1 MTPPLAVLDTVRRI
15 FDDTELQDLMVRLID
30 DEPTGLFVRI
40 VAIAI
45 AVAIGAVH
53 ALGPGHGKVLIGA
66 YLASSRG
73 RARDA
78 IALGALVAVMHTGIV
93 LVLGAIFYSA
103 RELPAGDRLEAGL
116 SLVSGIAVTLVGI
129 WMLLREIR
137 TPRRAA
143 SPAAVV
149 VVRGAGHDHPG
160 HDHPDRDPD
169 HEHAGNAHD
178 HELPVGVAPL
188 SRTGVAALAS
198 SGGLLPSPAAF
209 LVLATAIATG
219 RPGYGLVLVAAFSVG
234 LAVTLASI
242 GLAVLWGRGQLARA
256 GRHRAAL
263 RRLVRHLPLVAGAV
277 VLLGGL
283 FLAGGGLL
291 RL

>member
-1 MTPPLAVLDTVRRI
+1 MNTILAVLDTVRRI
-15 FDDTELQDLMVRLID
+15 IDDTELQSIMVRLID
-30 DEPTGLFVRI
+30 DEPTGVVVRGA
-40 VAIAI
+40 AIAI
-45 AVAIGAVH
+45 AIGIGAVH

-78 IALGALVAVMHTGIV
+78 VALGVLVAAMHTGIV
-93 LVLGAIFYSA
+93 LLLGAIFYSA

-116 SLVSGIAVTLVGI
+116 SLVSGIAIAIVGG
-129 WMLLREIR
+129 WMLVREIR
-137 TPRRAA
+137 ARRRARSDVA
-143 SPAAVV
+143 VPA
-149 VVRGAGHDHPG
+149 HLPD
-160 HDHPDRDPD
+160 HDHPDDTAPHPAHD
-169 HEHAGNAHD
+169 HHLPHGHD
-178 HELPVGVAPL
+178 HELPEGVAPL
-188 SRTGVAALAS
+188 SRMGVAAIAS

-234 LAVTLASI
+234 LAVTLAGV
-242 GLAVLWGRGQLARA
+242 GLAVLWGRGRLARA
-256 GRHRAAL
+256 GRRRAAL
-263 RRLVRHLPLVAGAV
+263 QRLVGHLPLAAGAV

-283 FLAGGGLL
+283 FLLGGGLL

>member
-1 MTPPLAVLDTVRRI
+1 MKPFLAVVDTVRRI
-15 FDDTELQDLMVRLID
+15 IDDTELQSLMLRLID
-30 DEPTGLFVRI
+30 DEPTGVFVRI
-40 VAIAI
+40 VAIII

-78 IALGALVAVMHTGIV
+78 IALGALVALMHTGIV

-116 SLVSGIAVTLVGI
+116 SLVSGLAIALVGA
-129 WMLLREIR
+129 WMLVREIR
-137 TPRRAA
+137 ERRRATPA
-143 SPAAVV
+143 SVAT
-149 VVRGAGHDHPG
+149 RGTDHAHHDLEHDHPERASG
-160 HDHPDRDPD
+160 
-169 HEHAGNAHD
+169 HEHHHD
-178 HELPVGVAPL
+178 LPDGVAPL
-188 SRTGVAALAS
+188 SRAGVAALAS

-219 RPGYGLVLVAAFSVG
+219 RPGYGLVLVAAFSIG
-234 LAVTLASI
+234 LAVTLAGI
-242 GLAVLWGRGQLARA
+242 GLAVLWGRGRLARA
-256 GRHRAAL
+256 GRRRAAL
-263 RRLVRHLPLVAGAV
+263 RGLVRHLPLVAGAV

-283 FLAGGGLL
+283 FLVGGGLL